1 MKLCLG
7 LKFCKFLEER
17 TMKEEKNIQEL
28 QKDSLEGL
36 SDKDLLFL
44 IKSYVTIRNDYEN
57 IANLIRGD
65 EDIIGKMIDSDRVFG
80 EVMNC
85 KERVLEVSPY
95 FLFSLLLR
103 RALREKR
110 EDSGFIEETT
120 EALNSADPVTPW
132 NKKRLLSFLE
142 DKKISNYIANM
153 LTKFAKSSR
162 LFKII
167 EGEEESY
174 HYIVDMI
181 SDSLQSDNIR
191 KFYVYCHIGNYAL
204 FLTGMVPEYIEYRY
218 EYKKRPVDEH
228 YYVDFGK
235 AYYGLAS
242 EHTNARKNR
251 LSGTLSQLSEGFE
264 VVVQVLRFMNN
275 EYLCPDKVKACGK
288 IY

>member
-1 MKLCLG
+1 
-7 LKFCKFLEER
+7 
-17 TMKEEKNIQEL
+17 MKEEKNIKEL
-28 QKDSLEGL
+28 QKDSLEEL

-44 IKSYVTIRNDYEN
+44 IKSYVTKRSDYEN

-65 EDIIGKMIDSDRVFG
+65 GDIIGKMIDSDRVFG
-80 EVMNC
+80 KVMNC

-103 RALREKR
+103 RALREKK
-110 EDSGFIEETT
+110 EDTGFIEETT
-120 EALNSADPVTPW
+120 DVLNSAEPVTPW
-132 NKKRLLSFLE
+132 NKKRLLGFLE
-142 DKKISNYIANM
+142 DKNISNYLANM

-167 EGEEESY
+167 EEEEESY
-174 HYIVDMI
+174 NYIVDMI
-181 SDSLQSDNIR
+181 ADSLRSNNIR

-204 FLTGMVPEYIEYRY
+204 FLTGMVPEFIEYRY
-218 EYKKRPVDEH
+218 EYKKRPIDEN

-242 EHTNARKNR
+242 EHTSARKNS

-264 VVVQVLRFMNN
+264 VVVRILRFMNS
-275 EYLCPDKVKACGK
+275 EYIYPDKVKTCGK
-288 IY
+288 IC